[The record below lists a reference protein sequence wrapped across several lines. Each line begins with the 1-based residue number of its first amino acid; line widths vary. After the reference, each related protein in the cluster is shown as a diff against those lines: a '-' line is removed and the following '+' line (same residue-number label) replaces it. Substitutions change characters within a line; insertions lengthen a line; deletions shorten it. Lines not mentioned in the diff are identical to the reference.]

1 MENLISIANARY
13 DGHFTLMKFT
23 TNWRCCFGTI
33 WDSLQG
39 TVFMSEGKTMQ
50 EAIDNCIDGD
60 INYIDIADQE
70 EKAREIM
77 IKPFIN
83 NI

>member
-1 MENLISIANARY
+1 MQNLISIANEKY

-39 TVFMSEGKTMQ
+39 TNFMAEGKTMQ
-50 EAIDNCIDGD
+50 EAINNCIYGD

-70 EKAREIM
+70 DEARKIM